1 MCGAEERRSLTP
13 SPGTAELKSPFGI
26 LLATNKI
33 VPAFWCAGSTGS
45 AAAAA
50 PLTSAPQSPAVGMAG
65 TTYVVQRGENL
76 SSIAWRVYGN
86 SNAWACIAR
95 ANSWIANPNYPQA
108 GWRIV
113 LPASCSSGGG

>member
-1 MCGAEERRSLTP
+1 MSRVKSVLIICGLM
-13 SPGTAELKSPFGI
+13 
-26 LLATNKI
+26 LLLVA
-33 VPAFWCAGSTGS
+33 TGS

-86 SNAWACIAR
+86 SNAWACIWR
-95 ANSWIANPNYPQA
+95 ANSWIANPNYLQA

-113 LPASCSSGGG
+113 LPASCSSGGGGPAPAPRYHMV